1 MQSPNT
7 LRRLIPRVLLY
18 TLILVACELIMNNL
32 TFVMVLFLYNYELI
46 IHNVYY
52 MYSYS
57 YFSSDR
63 PKKDILT
70 NPTVDE
76 IVLRRTYTKEL
87 LDTRTRDKW
96 KAVKNLARTPK
107 QVILADLLHIGE
119 VAEYRKLML
128 RGAFKLAFFPLVW
141 GTELYRISRRTLVLV
156 GIISVAILGGVTTL
170 FFNLANNEFLM
181 LADTNFSYI
190 SESIFYEFF
199 SLIFLLMYIIFTRV
213 IIVDFILDR
222 RQTQAL
228 NEALSSLIAYYDKL
242 QKELEVNE
250 THEKA

>member
-76 IVLRRTYTKEL
+76 IVLRRTYAKEL

-128 RGAFKLAFFPLVW
+128 SGTFKLAFFPLAW
-141 GTELYRISRRTLVLV
+141 GTGLYRISRRTIVLV

-228 NEALSSLIAYYDKL
+228 NEALSSLIVYYDKL
-242 QKELEVNE
+242 QTELEVNE